1 MTINQCM
8 EFVVNIINFLK
19 LKRREELSVLK
30 QEMNS
35 ADVSISNDK
44 PNL

>member
-8 EFVVNIINFLK
+8 EVVVNIINFLK

-30 QEMNS
+30 QEINS
-35 ADVSISNDK
+35 AEVSIFDDK
-44 PNL
+44 PTL